1 MGERGGKVEWSGG
14 EDGEV
19 CKEVRESEGK
29 RNEDCIYTFTRVK
42 FYKKLNKRDDTRT
55 NKEEKKRRNAKV
67 AAANV
72 TICYC

>member
-1 MGERGGKVEWSGG
+1 M
-14 EDGEV
+14 
-19 CKEVRESEGK
+19 
-29 RNEDCIYTFTRVK
+29 YTFTRVK
-42 FYKKLNKRDDTRT
+42 FYKKKLNKRDDTKT